1 MRKSFLD
8 MFHFGMVNRRGGSG
22 PLFIPD
28 QIGFSFEFSGTFV
41 DPSTRQIVCL
51 PIKGLLLH
59 ITGEKKLMRS
69 LTTLLVGLV
78 LFVAPVSLVLAQETQ
93 SAANAGASSAAGAT
107 KAEVDQLRSELA
119 AQRQT
124 IEELKALVEKLAQEK
139 LAEEKPA
146 PAAKDSATVTPVA
159 AAPAETHW
167 AETASSSN
175 GAHLSDAVLREPE
188 PLAAAID
195 QATPPPPKKD
205 TPLTAGW
212 NGEHFYIRS
221 PDGQF
226 TISPYGY
233 VNNDYRAYKGD
244 GAPADTFVLRNARF
258 GFQGSYGS
266 HFDFALLADAA
277 SSTGSVVRDVY
288 LNVRIR
294 PEFQFQ
300 AGQFKAPF
308 AQETGIGDT
317 NLDFV
322 ERGFQSMLYPSAATT
337 FRSPGAAIHGD
348 LDGGVVQYWVG
359 AFNGKGYAANN
370 TTNEPEI
377 VGRLRFYPFRKSKS
391 DWWRQLAFGGSID
404 HAKSRALSGDL
415 SFAGTLPDG
424 AYTFFPQFPING
436 SIERYNGEFTYV
448 KSAFS
453 LRGEYDQ
460 LNQFRTNIGSFQQG
474 GLGFITLPGITA
486 KAWDFSS
493 TYLLTGE
500 KRPENGTP
508 RVGHPLFG
516 PDTPG
521 GQGRGL
527 GAWELAFRFTGI
539 QANEPGANFL
549 NFYTPGFVPTFN
561 DHTFEYTFGVNWYPN
576 YWVKYVLN
584 VGVDQLKQPSVIGSV
599 PQNYFVVLQ
608 RLQFRF

>member
-1 MRKSFLD
+1 
-8 MFHFGMVNRRGGSG
+8 
-22 PLFIPD
+22 
-28 QIGFSFEFSGTFV
+28 
-41 DPSTRQIVCL
+41 
-51 PIKGLLLH
+51 
-59 ITGEKKLMRS
+59 MRS
-69 LTTLLVGLV
+69 LTKLLVLLI
-78 LFVAPVSLVLAQETQ
+78 LFVAPGSFVLSQ
-93 SAANAGASSAAGAT
+93 SAEPAANAGTPASASAT
-107 KAEVDQLRSELA
+107 KAEVDELRSEVA

-139 LAEEKPA
+139 SA
-146 PAAKDSATVTPVA
+146 PAANGTAEVKPVA
-159 AAPAETHW
+159 ARPADTNFQP
-167 AETASSSN
+167 ADAASTGTN
-175 GAHLSDAVLREPE
+175 NAHLSDAVMREAEPAPE
-188 PLAAAID
+188 PMVEQSQPGAG
-195 QATPPPPKKD
+195 PKKD

-233 VNNDYRAYKGD
+233 VNTDYRAYSGD
-244 GAPADTFVLRNARF
+244 GAPANTFVLRNARF

-277 SSTGSVVRDVY
+277 STTGSVVRDVY
-288 LNVRIR
+288 LNVRVR

-337 FRSPGAAIHGD
+337 YRSPGAAIHGD
-348 LDGGVVQYWVG
+348 LYGGVIQYWVG

-370 TTNEPEI
+370 TTNEPEVI
-377 VGRLRFYPFRKSKS
+377 GRLRFYPFRRSKS
-391 DWWRQLAFGGSID
+391 DWFKQLAFGGSID
-404 HAKSRALSGDL
+404 HARSRALSGDL

-424 AYTFFPQFPING
+424 AYSFFQQFPING
-436 SIERYNGEFTYV
+436 PIERYNGEFTYV
-448 KSAFS
+448 KSSFA

-460 LNQFRTNIGSFQQG
+460 LNQFRSNIGSFQQG
-474 GLGFITLPGITA
+474 GLGYLTLPGIIA
-486 KAWDFSS
+486 KAWDVST
-493 TYLLTGE
+493 TYLVTGE

-521 GQGRGL
+521 GQGRGV
-527 GAWELAFRFTGI
+527 GAWEIAFRFTGI

-549 NFYTPGFVPTFN
+549 NYYTPGYVPSFN
-561 DHTFEYTFGVNWYPN
+561 DHTFEYTVGLNWYPN

-584 VGVDQLKQPSVIGSV
+584 FNIDQLKEPSVTGAV
-599 PQNYFVVLQ
+599 PQNYFVVEQ